1 MHRLTAGFLLAAAL
15 ALPAAAFGQTA
26 TGSTAS
32 SQPPAPLPVITGPS
46 DIPVGRTIV
55 LDASFSTVPS
65 ERVTYQWFVDG
76 SAQPI
81 SRAVEA
87 LYTPERPG
95 VLTFRLV
102 IESVTPDGTVQTVE
116 ATHPVVAYARKMIL
130 IADTAVE
137 REKLE
142 LHRQTAEGAGVFLQI
157 LQPPES
163 AIPFGQEEAF
173 ASFLEENKRLL
184 LGASAIVLWSDSPA
198 PLQAMSQA
206 MSDDPEILQSIRTE
220 SIVLITGS
228 SFQTVARTVQAPFA
242 VLQPQQIIITRKEA
256 LNPLLL
262 AQHTASFLREIEQR
276 DIDHL
281 VIDASSFS
289 LRPWNVLSFMVNS
302 MLSRGVQS
310 QTIILLLMLP
320 FIATILA
327 FFKQVVG
334 ITTFGLYTPSIVALS
349 FLALGWQV
357 GILFLL
363 FIIITGYAT
372 RTAMRRF
379 RLLYI
384 PKVAIIIT
392 VVSVTLLL
400 MLTLASYAGASFSR
414 DTVFVLLIMSTLS
427 ESFLNLKK
435 EEGMLSAIIAIGE
448 TILAAL
454 LCALLAQWSKFQG
467 VVLAYPELV
476 LVTILVNLLLG
487 RWTGLR
493 LLEYFR
499 FREVFRHLQ
508 EE

>member
-220 SIVLITGS
+220 SIAPCRRPSPCS
-228 SFQTVARTVQAPFA
+228 SPSRSSSPARRRSIRSCSRSTRPRSFA
-242 VLQPQQIIITRKEA
+242 R
-256 LNPLLL
+256 
-262 AQHTASFLREIEQR
+262 
-276 DIDHL
+276 
-281 VIDASSFS
+281 SSS
-289 LRPWNVLSFMVNS
+289 ATSTTSSSTPRR
-302 MLSRGVQS
+302 SRCARGTS
-310 QTIILLLMLP
+310 C
-320 FIATILA
+320 
-327 FFKQVVG
+327 
-334 ITTFGLYTPSIVALS
+334 PS
-349 FLALGWQV
+349 W
-357 GILFLL
+357 
-363 FIIITGYAT
+363 
-372 RTAMRRF
+372 
-379 RLLYI
+379 
-384 PKVAIIIT
+384 
-392 VVSVTLLL
+392 
-400 MLTLASYAGASFSR
+400 
-414 DTVFVLLIMSTLS
+414 
-427 ESFLNLKK
+427 
-435 EEGMLSAIIAIGE
+435 
-448 TILAAL
+448 
-454 LCALLAQWSKFQG
+454 
-467 VVLAYPELV
+467 
-476 LVTILVNLLLG
+476 
-487 RWTGLR
+487 
-493 LLEYFR
+493 
-499 FREVFRHLQ
+499 
-508 EE
+508 